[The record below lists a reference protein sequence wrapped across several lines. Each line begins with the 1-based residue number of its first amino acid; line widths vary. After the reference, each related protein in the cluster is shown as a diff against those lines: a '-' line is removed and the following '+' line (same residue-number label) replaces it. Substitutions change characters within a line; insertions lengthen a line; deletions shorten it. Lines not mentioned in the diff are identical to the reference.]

1 MGRSPG
7 LLIADP
13 HRIATTITLPHH
25 AEGSAMT
32 LSLIFEDA
40 LFLLVVLAL
49 VRPTGAYLMRVFGGH
64 RTVLDP
70 ALVPVERLIY
80 RVARVDARRE
90 MDWRE
95 YALAFVLFGVAGTAL
110 LFVILVAQPLYPW
123 NNHASL
129 TTPMTPDLA
138 LNTAVSFS
146 TTTTW
151 QAYAGETTMSYVS
164 QMGGLAAQ
172 NFLAGAAGLAVG
184 IAFIRGFAREG
195 TTRLGNFWVDLVR
208 ACLWVLLPASLLGGL
223 VLVWQGVPMNWSPY
237 TSAHTL
243 EGATQ
248 TIAQG
253 PVAALEFI
261 EGLGTNGGGFFNV
274 NGAHPYQNPT
284 PLANFLE
291 MLSIAVVPAALT
303 YTFGRMVGRPRQGW
317 MLFWVMAALFVV
329 GLAACG
335 WAEQSG
341 NPLVAAPAHYT
352 MTATDGQSGGNMEGK
367 EVRFGIAD
375 SALAAVVTSDTATG
389 STNSLHDSY
398 TPLGGLVPL
407 VNMGLGEIVFGGL
420 GTGLYSI
427 VLVALVGL
435 FIAGLMVGRTPEYLG
450 KRIEPRHMKVIM
462 VYTLVLPVAIL
473 ALAALAVATPTGLAA
488 LTTNGGPHG
497 LTEIL
502 YAYTTTMANNG
513 QVFAGLSA
521 NSPFYNLTT
530 IVTMLAGRFG
540 LGVLALA
547 LAGIVATQ
555 RRRPATLGTLPTD
568 SLQFGVVIIG
578 TAILV
583 GALTFL
589 PAYALG
595 PIVEHLQMVA
605 GR

>member
-1 MGRSPG
+1 
-7 LLIADP
+7 
-13 HRIATTITLPHH
+13 
-25 AEGSAMT
+25 MT
-32 LSLIFEDA
+32 LSLTLEDA

-49 VRPTGAYLMRVFGGH
+49 VRPIGAYLMRVFGGH

-146 TTTTW
+146 
-151 QAYAGETTMSYVS
+151 
-164 QMGGLAAQ
+164 
-172 NFLAGAAGLAVG
+172 
-184 IAFIRGFAREG
+184 
-195 TTRLGNFWVDLVR
+195 
-208 ACLWVLLPASLLGGL
+208 
-223 VLVWQGVPMNWSPY
+223 
-237 TSAHTL
+237 
-243 EGATQ
+243 
-248 TIAQG
+248 
-253 PVAALEFI
+253 
-261 EGLGTNGGGFFNV
+261 
-274 NGAHPYQNPT
+274 
-284 PLANFLE
+284 
-291 MLSIAVVPAALT
+291 
-303 YTFGRMVGRPRQGW
+303 
-317 MLFWVMAALFVV
+317 
-329 GLAACG
+329 
-335 WAEQSG
+335 
-341 NPLVAAPAHYT
+341 
-352 MTATDGQSGGNMEGK
+352 
-367 EVRFGIAD
+367 
-375 SALAAVVTSDTATG
+375 
-389 STNSLHDSY
+389 
-398 TPLGGLVPL
+398 
-407 VNMGLGEIVFGGL
+407 
-420 GTGLYSI
+420 
-427 VLVALVGL
+427 
-435 FIAGLMVGRTPEYLG
+435 
-450 KRIEPRHMKVIM
+450 
-462 VYTLVLPVAIL
+462 
-473 ALAALAVATPTGLAA
+473 
-488 LTTNGGPHG
+488 
-497 LTEIL
+497 
-502 YAYTTTMANNG
+502 TTTMANNG